1 MTSLTLPGKG
11 FYDNERARKVIN
23 EFPPIYKF
31 QGLFGVK
38 LCLLFSLKSVYKM
51 PIHT

>member
-23 EFPPIYKF
+23 EFPPITNFKD
-31 QGLFGVK
+31 
-38 LCLLFSLKSVYKM
+38 SLVLNFACSLV
-51 PIHT
+51 